1 MLVSKSN
8 EINTSAVLAS
18 RNYNEN
24 NSSNPMGLLAHSIVK
39 LICKEAA
46 SETYR
51 GALETLQ
58 KMMSECIYHEG
69 NAFVIMGS
77 GEQLKRIKY

>member
-8 EINTSAVLAS
+8 EFNTSAVLAS

-24 NSSNPMGLLAHSIVK
+24 NSSNPMGLLAYSILN

-46 SETYR
+46 SGTYN
-51 GALETLQ
+51 GAIEILQ
-58 KMMSECIYHEG
+58 KMMSECKYQEG

-77 GEQLKRIKY
+77 GEQLKRIK